1 MSEMKVYAVTES
13 NSDDYSDFDVVVGDY
28 VYLKEEDAKKK
39 LEELIKKDCWS
50 EFKIREFEVKG

>member
-1 MSEMKVYAVTES
+1 MKVYAVTEL

-39 LEELIKKDCWS
+39 LEELAKKSRWS
-50 EFKIREFEVKG
+50 EYKIRDFEVKE